1 MRSAPSTTSKIK
13 YMTLTGLMSA
23 IICIMAPFSIIL
35 PISPVPISLGTLAIY
50 FVIIVLGRKQGFLSI
65 LLYILL
71 GLVGLPVFTGF
82 TGGIGKLLGPTGGYI
97 IGYLFMALVCG
108 FFTDKWHGRF
118 FPNFVGML
126 FGTAVCYGFGTLW
139 LAYQSNLSIS
149 AAFTAAV
156 LPFLPA
162 DLCKVLIAW
171 FVGCKVRKHLTR
183 SGLVVY

>member
-1 MRSAPSTTSKIK
+1 MYSAPYTTSKIK
-13 YMTLTGLMSA
+13 YMSLTGLMSA

-50 FVIIVLGRKQGFLSI
+50 FAIIVLGRKQGFLSI

-82 TGGIGKLLGPTGGYI
+82 TGGVGKLLGPTGGYI
-97 IGYLFMALVCG
+97 IGYLFMALICG

-118 FPNFVGML
+118 FPTFIGML
-126 FGTAVCYGFGTLW
+126 LGTAVCYGFGTLW

-149 AAFTAAV
+149 AAFAAAV
-156 LPFLPA
+156 LPFLPT
-162 DLCKVLIAW
+162 DLLKILIAI
-171 FVGCKVRKHLTR
+171 FLGRQVRRRLAHANLI
-183 SGLVVY
+183 